1 MYDISL
7 PNLPHKSTIHVGKI
21 YHSHGSV
28 MGFWNAWKT
37 LKSFRKKNGEVRI
50 LENPPPRISQR
61 LCWRQI
67 VWVGLWTI
75 NVPWAKSKR
84 SDMIKDMYIY
94 INIYVYYVYSN
105 RYGWNIY
112 IYTYVY
118 SDAKTFGPCHKLK
131 ESCRFLQ
138 RLISKFQ
145 KFQILLVREMCMK
158 LHFLES
164 SLCQWSWL
172 NGSHLPRRNRAL
184 KGKLSPYNPNVSGA
198 TPEKIIPPGKD
209 QWRSPLPLVLVSYG
223 PW

>member
-94 INIYVYYVYSN
+94 INIYVYIYYVYSN

-112 IYTYVY
+112 IYTHTYIVM
-118 SDAKTFGPCHKLK
+118 
-131 ESCRFLQ
+131 
-138 RLISKFQ
+138 Q
-145 KFQILLVREMCMK
+145 KRSVHVI
-158 LHFLES
+158 
-164 SLCQWSWL
+164 
-172 NGSHLPRRNRAL
+172 N
-184 KGKLSPYNPNVSGA
+184 
-198 TPEKIIPPGKD
+198 
-209 QWRSPLPLVLVSYG
+209 WRSLADFCKGWFQNFRSSKSFLLGRCAWSFTFLSLRSAHG
-223 PW
+223 HD